1 MHRGQAHYGIR
12 PGVSSES
19 IQDTA
24 ARVFREHSGRVLATL
39 IRQLGDFD
47 LAEDALQDAIIRA
60 LETWSRRGIPDNAA
74 AWLIVAA
81 RNKAIDRLRR
91 QSNLAGKLEELR
103 STLESERNARLTEE
117 DTIFNDDQLR
127 LLFTACHPAL
137 AVEARVALTLRT
149 LGGLTTREI
158 ASAFLVPEK
167 TMAQRLSRA
176 KKKIRLAG
184 IPYEVPPADRL
195 SDRLDS
201 VLTVIYLIFNEGY
214 SASEGE
220 ALQRHELSTE
230 ALRLGK
236 LLSILMPKEAE
247 TWGLTALMFL
257 HDSRREARVGKT
269 GELVTLEEQDRSL
282 WNRNQIVEGLS
293 CLDRAMRLG
302 APGPYQIQAAISA
315 IHARASAA
323 DETDWAQIVSLY
335 DHLLRLVD
343 SPVVAL
349 NRAAAIGMAESPEAG
364 LLAIDRLASHEM
376 MREYYLLHAAR
387 ADFLRRAGR
396 FAEAAQAYEQALMR
410 VRNER
415 ERAYLERRRRECGE
429 SL

>member
-1 MHRGQAHYGIR
+1 M
-12 PGVSSES
+12 SSEA

-103 STLESERNARLTEE
+103 STLESQRDARLTEE

-137 AVEARVALTLRT
+137 AVESRIALTLRT

-158 ASAFLVPEK
+158 ASAFLVSET

-184 IPYEVPPADRL
+184 IRYEVPPAERL
-195 SDRLDS
+195 PDRLDS

-220 ALQRHELSTE
+220 ALLRHELSTE

-247 TWGLTALMFL
+247 TWGLTALMLL
-257 HDSRREARVGKT
+257 HDSRRAARVGKT

-302 APGPYQIQAAISA
+302 TPGPYQIQAAISA
-315 IHARASAA
+315 THARASAA
-323 DETDWAQIVSLY
+323 AETDWAQIVSLY
-335 DHLLRLVD
+335 DHLLRLID

-364 LLAIDRLASHEM
+364 LLAIDSLESHEM

-396 FAEAAQAYEQALMR
+396 FAEAAQAYDRALMR

-415 ERAYLERRRRECGE
+415 ERAYLERRRGECGQ